1 VIPYLYEH
9 GLLPE
14 KIATIN
20 DVGRFLGR
28 INKKDPSLVPKF
40 ISYGWGTL
48 AETTQNGSHANNK
61 RFKDDSI
68 NLVVDQLTREG
79 KMPYLIRSTVYTF
92 LNFLIWAS
100 MLPQTADEIEQLR
113 LDIAQLNVEQ

>member
-1 VIPYLYEH
+1 MQLR
-9 GLLPE
+9 
-14 KIATIN
+14 
-20 DVGRFLGR
+20 DRGR
-28 INKKDPSLVPKF
+28 INKKDPFLVPKF
-40 ISYGWGTL
+40 ISYGWGTF

-61 RFKDDSI
+61 RYKDDSI